1 MATTAI
7 WKVSNRLDHVL
18 DYVMNIEKTKR
29 NNIEKDVYYSLHTFK
44 EYEDMNFITEEQ
56 SYITGINCTPETAY
70 EDMMLT
76 KERFNKKGGI
86 LAFHSFQSF
95 KKNEVSPEVAHEIG
109 VKLAQEMWGDRF
121 EAIVSTHTNTKITHN
136 HFVVN
141 SVSFVDGKRY
151 YDKRESYAELRHLS
165 DSICQEYGISVLEEK
180 KCKSGINYSNYLDRH
195 IKKDNYY
202 TLTKKDIDFA
212 IGQAYN
218 LSDFENIMG
227 KLNYDITYRG
237 NKISVRKKNYKKN
250 IRIERCFG
258 SDYSIERL
266 KERIVVEQATRIPF
280 IEAMNLKNKPFINS
294 YNKKKVKGIYAL
306 YLYYCYLLNELPFKQ
321 PRKYL
326 PASIRADVSKMETIG
341 KEVIL
346 LDKYNLKTLVEFNKF
361 RNEKKELLKNLMD
374 KRNHLWYK
382 HKTTDTT
389 EEKLEII
396 KEINVINADI
406 KTLREEVKLCEGIN
420 DRINS
425 INKNIDEYE
434 KINKEKGE
442 KKLWIVQ
449 VKLQMQ

>member
-7 WKVSNRLDHVL
+7 WKVSSRLDHVL

-29 NNIEKDVYYSLHTFK
+29 ENTNKDMYYSLHTFK
-44 EYEDMNFITEEQ
+44 EFEEMDFTTEEQ
-56 SYITGINCTPETAY
+56 SLITGINCTPETAY

-95 KKNEVSPEVAHEIG
+95 KKNEVSPETAHEIG

-151 YDKRESYAELRHLS
+151 YDKRETYAELRHLS
-165 DSICQEYGISVLEEK
+165 DSICQEYGLSSLEEK
-180 KCKSGINYSNYLDRH
+180 KCKSGVNYSNYLQNH
-195 IKKDNYY
+195 IKRDNYY

-218 LSDFENIMG
+218 LSDFENIMR

-280 IEAMNLKNKPFINS
+280 IEAMNLRNKPFINS

-346 LDKYNLKTLVEFNKF
+346 LDKYNLQTFEEFNKF
-361 RNEKKELLKNLMD
+361 RIEKKELLKNLID

-382 HKTTDTT
+382 HKTTEST
-389 EEKLEII
+389 EDKIEII
-396 KEINVINADI
+396 KEINIINIEI
-406 KTLREEVKLCEGIN
+406 KDLREEVKLCEGIN

-425 INKNIDEYE
+425 INENIDEYE
-434 KINKEKGE
+434 KVNKEKGE
-442 KKLWIVQ
+442 KNYE
-449 VKLQMQ
+449 

>member
-7 WKVSNRLDHVL
+7 WKVSSRLDHVL

-29 NNIEKDVYYSLHTFK
+29 ENINKDVYYSLHTFK

-56 SYITGINCTPETAY
+56 SFVSGINCTPETAY

-76 KERFNKKGGI
+76 KERFNKKDGI

-95 KKNEVSPEVAHEIG
+95 KENEVSPEVAHEIG

-121 EAIVSTHTNTKITHN
+121 EVIVSTHTNTKITHN
-136 HFVVN
+136 HFVIN
-141 SVSFVDGKRY
+141 SVSFKDGKRY
-151 YDKRESYAELRHLS
+151 YDKRETYAELRHLS
-165 DSICQEYGISVLEEK
+165 DSVCREYGISALEEK
-180 KCKSGINYSNYLDRH
+180 ACKKSKINYSNYLDKH
-195 IKKDNYY
+195 IKRDNYY

-218 LSDFENIMG
+218 LPDFENILR

-237 NKISVRKKNYKKN
+237 NKISVRRKNYKKN

-258 SDYSIERL
+258 SDYSIDRI

-280 IEAMNLKNKPFINS
+280 IEAMNLKNKPLIKN
-294 YNKKKVKGIYAL
+294 YNKKKAKGIYAL
-306 YLYYCYLLNELPFKQ
+306 YLYYCYLLGELPYRQ
-321 PRKYL
+321 PKKYL
-326 PASIRADVSKMETIG
+326 PASIRADVCKMETIG

-346 LDKYNLKTLVEFNKF
+346 LDKYNLKTFEEFNKF
-361 RNEKKELLKNLMD
+361 KNEKSTLLKNQID

-382 HKTTDTT
+382 HKTTTST

-396 KEINVINADI
+396 REINIINTDI
-406 KTLREEVKLCEGIN
+406 KDLREEVKLCNGIS

-425 INKNIDEYE
+425 IDSNIDEYE
-434 KINKEKGE
+434 RINKEKGE
-442 KKLWIVQ
+442 KKL
-449 VKLQMQ
+449 

>member
-7 WKVSNRLDHVL
+7 WKVSSRLDHVL

-29 NNIEKDVYYSLHTFK
+29 ENINKDVYYSLHTFK

-56 SYITGINCTPETAY
+56 SFVSGINCTPETAY

-76 KERFNKKGGI
+76 KERFNKKDGI

-95 KKNEVSPEVAHEIG
+95 KENEVSPEVAHEIG

-121 EAIVSTHTNTKITHN
+121 EVIVSTHTNTKITHN
-136 HFVVN
+136 HFVIN
-141 SVSFVDGKRY
+141 SVSFKDGKRY
-151 YDKRESYAELRHLS
+151 YDKRETYAELRHLS
-165 DSICQEYGISVLEEK
+165 DSVCREYGISALEEK
-180 KCKSGINYSNYLDRH
+180 ACKKSKINYSNYLDKH
-195 IKKDNYY
+195 IKRDNYY

-218 LSDFENIMG
+218 LPDFENILR

-237 NKISVRKKNYKKN
+237 NKISVRRKNYKKN

-258 SDYSIERL
+258 SDYSIDRI

-280 IEAMNLKNKPFINS
+280 IEAMNLKNKPLIKN
-294 YNKKKVKGIYAL
+294 YNKKKAKGIYAL
-306 YLYYCYLLNELPFKQ
+306 YLYYCYLLGELPYKQ
-321 PRKYL
+321 PKKYL
-326 PASIRADVSKMETIG
+326 PASIRADVCKMETIG

-346 LDKYNLKTLVEFNKF
+346 LDKYNLKTFEEFNKF
-361 RNEKKELLKNLMD
+361 KNEKSTLLKNQID

-382 HKTTDTT
+382 HKTTTST

-396 KEINVINADI
+396 REINIINTDI
-406 KTLREEVKLCEGIN
+406 KDLREEVKLCNGIS

-425 INKNIDEYE
+425 IDSNIDEYE
-434 KINKEKGE
+434 RINKEKGE
-442 KKLWIVQ
+442 KKL
-449 VKLQMQ
+449 

>member
-7 WKVSNRLDHVL
+7 WKVSSRLDHVL

-29 NNIEKDVYYSLHTFK
+29 ENINKDVYYSLHTFK

-56 SYITGINCTPETAY
+56 SFVSGINCTPETAY

-76 KERFNKKGGI
+76 KERFNKKSGI

-121 EAIVSTHTNTKITHN
+121 EVIVSTHTNTKITHN
-136 HFVVN
+136 HFVIN
-141 SVSFVDGKRY
+141 SVSFIDGKRY
-151 YDKRESYAELRHLS
+151 YDKRETYAELRHLS
-165 DSICQEYGISVLEEK
+165 DSICREYGISALEEK
-180 KCKSGINYSNYLDRH
+180 ACKKSKINYSNYLDKH
-195 IKKDNYY
+195 IKRDNYY

-218 LSDFENIMG
+218 LPDFENILR

-237 NKISVRKKNYKKN
+237 NKISVRRKNYKKN

-258 SDYSIERL
+258 SDYSIDRI

-280 IEAMNLKNKPFINS
+280 IEAMNLKNKPLIKN
-294 YNKKKVKGIYAL
+294 YNKKKAKGIYAL
-306 YLYYCYLLNELPFKQ
+306 YLYYCYLLGEIPYRQ
-321 PRKYL
+321 PKKYL
-326 PASIRADVSKMETIG
+326 PASIRADVCKMETIG

-346 LDKYNLKTLVEFNKF
+346 LDKYNLKTFEEFNKF
-361 RNEKKELLKNLMD
+361 KNEKSTLLKNQID

-382 HKTTDTT
+382 HKTTTST

-396 KEINVINADI
+396 REINIINTDI
-406 KTLREEVKLCEGIN
+406 KDIREEVKLCNGIN

-425 INKNIDEYE
+425 INSNIDEYE

-442 KKLWIVQ
+442 KKL
-449 VKLQMQ
+449 

>member
-76 KERFNKKGGI
+76 KERFNKKDGI

-95 KKNEVSPEVAHEIG
+95 KKNEVSPEKAHEIG

-151 YDKRESYAELRHLS
+151 YDKRETYAELRHLS
-165 DSICQEYGISVLEEK
+165 DSICQEYGLSSLEEK
-180 KCKSGINYSNYLDRH
+180 KCKSGVNYSNYLQNH
-195 IKKDNYY
+195 IKRDNYY

-218 LSDFENIMG
+218 LSDFENILR
-227 KLNYDITYRG
+227 KLNYDMTYRG

-258 SDYSIERL
+258 SDYSIDRI
-266 KERIVVEQATRIPF
+266 KERIVEEQATRIPF
-280 IEAMNLKNKPFINS
+280 IEDLKLKNKPFINNYS
-294 YNKKKVKGIYAL
+294 KKKIKGIYAL
-306 YLYYCYLLNELPFKQ
+306 YLYYCYLLKELPYKQ

-326 PASIRADVSKMETIG
+326 PASIRADVSKLETIS

-346 LDKYNLKTLVEFNKF
+346 LDKYNLQTFEEFNKF
-361 RNEKKELLKNLMD
+361 KDEKSSLLKNQID

-382 HKTTDTT
+382 HKITTSSK
-389 EEKLEII
+389 EKLEII
-396 KEINVINADI
+396 NEINIINAEI
-406 KTLREEVKLCEGIN
+406 KTLREEVKLCNGIN

-425 INKNIDEYE
+425 INENIDEYE
-434 KINKEKGE
+434 KTNKEKGKIINE
-442 KKLWIVQ
+442 
-449 VKLQMQ
+449 

>member
-7 WKVSNRLDHVL
+7 WKVSSRLDHVL

-29 NNIEKDVYYSLHTFK
+29 ENINKDVYYSLHTFK

-56 SYITGINCTPETAY
+56 SFVSGINCTPETAY

-76 KERFNKKGGI
+76 KERFNKKDGI

-95 KKNEVSPEVAHEIG
+95 KENEVSPEVAHEIG

-121 EAIVSTHTNTKITHN
+121 EVIVSTHTNTKITHN
-136 HFVVN
+136 HFVIN
-141 SVSFVDGKRY
+141 SVSFKDGKRY
-151 YDKRESYAELRHLS
+151 YDKRETYAELRHLS
-165 DSICQEYGISVLEEK
+165 DSVCREYGISALEEK
-180 KCKSGINYSNYLDRH
+180 ACKKSKINYSNYLDKH
-195 IKKDNYY
+195 IKRDNYY

-218 LSDFENIMG
+218 LPDFENILR

-237 NKISVRKKNYKKN
+237 NKISVRRKNYKKN

-258 SDYSIERL
+258 SDYSIDRI

-442 KKLWIVQ
+442 KKL
-449 VKLQMQ
+449 

>member
-7 WKVSNRLDHVL
+7 WKVSSRLDHVL

-29 NNIEKDVYYSLHTFK
+29 ENINKDVYYSLHTFK

-56 SYITGINCTPETAY
+56 SFVSGINCTPETAY

-76 KERFNKKGGI
+76 KERFNKKDGI

-95 KKNEVSPEVAHEIG
+95 KENEVSPEVAHEIG

-121 EAIVSTHTNTKITHN
+121 EVIVSTHTNTKITHN
-136 HFVVN
+136 HFVIN
-141 SVSFVDGKRY
+141 SVSFKDGKRY
-151 YDKRESYAELRHLS
+151 YDKRETYAELRHLS
-165 DSICQEYGISVLEEK
+165 DSVCREYGISALEEK
-180 KCKSGINYSNYLDRH
+180 ACKKSKINYSNYLDKH
-195 IKKDNYY
+195 IKRDNYY

-218 LSDFENIMG
+218 LPDFENILR

-258 SDYSIERL
+258 SDYSIDRI
-266 KERIVVEQATRIPF
+266 KERIVEEQATRIPF
-280 IEAMNLKNKPFINS
+280 IEDLKLKNKPFINNYS
-294 YNKKKVKGIYAL
+294 KKKIKGIYAL
-306 YLYYCYLLNELPFKQ
+306 YLYYCYLLKELPYKQ

-326 PASIRADVSKMETIG
+326 PASIRADVSKLETIS

-346 LDKYNLKTLVEFNKF
+346 LDKYNLQTFEEFNKF
-361 RNEKKELLKNLMD
+361 KDEKSSLLKNQID

-382 HKTTDTT
+382 HKITTSSK
-389 EEKLEII
+389 EKLEII
-396 KEINVINADI
+396 NEINIINAEI

-434 KINKEKGE
+434 KTNKEKGKIINE
-442 KKLWIVQ
+442 
-449 VKLQMQ
+449 

>member
-7 WKVSNRLDHVL
+7 WKVSSRLDHVL

-29 NNIEKDVYYSLHTFK
+29 ENANKDMYYSLHTFK
-44 EYEDMNFITEEQ
+44 EFEEMDFTTEEQ
-56 SYITGINCTPETAY
+56 SLITGINCTPETAY

-95 KKNEVSPEVAHEIG
+95 KKNEVSPETAHEIG

-165 DSICQEYGISVLEEK
+165 DSICQEYGISVLGEK
-180 KCKSGINYSNYLDRH
+180 KCKSGINYSNYLQNH

-202 TLTKKDIDFA
+202 TFTKKDIDFA

-218 LSDFENIMG
+218 LSDFENIMR

-258 SDYSIERL
+258 SDYSIDRI

-280 IEAMNLKNKPFINS
+280 IEDMRLKNKPLIKN

-321 PRKYL
+321 PRKHL

-346 LDKYNLKTLVEFNKF
+346 LDKYNLQTFEEFNKF
-361 RNEKKELLKNLMD
+361 RIEKKELLKNLID

-382 HKTTDTT
+382 HKTIETPED
-389 EEKLEII
+389 KLEII
-396 KEINVINADI
+396 KEINIINTEI
-406 KTLREEVKLCEGIN
+406 KDLREEVKLCEGIN
-420 DRINS
+420 DRVRS
-425 INKNIDEYE
+425 INENIDEYE
-434 KINKEKGE
+434 KVNKEKGE
-442 KKLWIVQ
+442 KNYE
-449 VKLQMQ
+449 

>member
-7 WKVSNRLDHVL
+7 WKVSSRLDHVL

-29 NNIEKDVYYSLHTFK
+29 ENINKDVYYSLHTFK

-56 SYITGINCTPETAY
+56 SFVSGINCTPETAY

-76 KERFNKKGGI
+76 KERFNKKDGI

-95 KKNEVSPEVAHEIG
+95 KENEVSPEVAHEIG

-121 EAIVSTHTNTKITHN
+121 EVIVSTHTNTKITHN
-136 HFVVN
+136 HFVIN
-141 SVSFVDGKRY
+141 SVSFKDGKRY
-151 YDKRESYAELRHLS
+151 YDKRETYAELRHLS
-165 DSICQEYGISVLEEK
+165 DSVCREYGISALEEK
-180 KCKSGINYSNYLDRH
+180 ACKKSKINYSNYLDKH
-195 IKKDNYY
+195 IKRDNYY

-218 LSDFENIMG
+218 LPDFENILR

-258 SDYSIERL
+258 SDYSIDRI

-280 IEAMNLKNKPFINS
+280 IEAMNLKNKPLIKN
-294 YNKKKVKGIYAL
+294 YNKKKAKGIYAL
-306 YLYYCYLLNELPFKQ
+306 YLYYCYLLGELPYRQ
-321 PRKYL
+321 PKKYL
-326 PASIRADVSKMETIG
+326 PASIRADVCKMETIG

-346 LDKYNLKTLVEFNKF
+346 LDKYNLKTFEEFNKF
-361 RNEKKELLKNLMD
+361 KNEKSTLLKNQID

-382 HKTTDTT
+382 HKITTST

-396 KEINVINADI
+396 REINIINTDI
-406 KTLREEVKLCEGIN
+406 KDLREEVKLCNGIS

-425 INKNIDEYE
+425 IDSNIDEYE
-434 KINKEKGE
+434 RINKEKGE
-442 KKLWIVQ
+442 KKL
-449 VKLQMQ
+449 